1 MSKSKPI
8 HEPNIWHDMLRT
20 YVGLYIY
27 SFYNRVTVVG
37 KENVPQDKPVI
48 LAINHQN
55 ALMDAL
61 TIHCTLKSQSVFM
74 ARADIFKNPI
84 AAKILRF
91 FKILPIFRIRD
102 GIQSLQNNDA
112 VFEEAI
118 GVLLN
123 NKRLA
128 ILPEGN
134 HFGQRRLRVLKKG
147 IARIAFQAEER
158 ANFELG
164 LQIVPVGLD
173 YSNYINFGSDL
184 LVHFGEPFSLSD
196 YKEMY
201 LENPQKAMNT
211 FMQDLRDRMIPQML
225 NIDEELQYEEVELLK
240 DIYIK
245 HSIYRRGLD
254 SAHTSIRANS
264 QQIADKLI
272 AFKESNKEKFNEM
285 AQAGKMILND
295 LKKLDFRLWV
305 PAKGYFPVFWTLMGS
320 ILLTIF
326 FPLFLVGFLF
336 NFPPFY
342 IPVLAASKIKDP
354 QFVSSIRFVASLL
367 TFTLFYLAYFIV
379 FMVVISPFYYAIG
392 AFILLFFLG
401 LFSYE
406 YYTFYKKNVARWR
419 AYFYKRK
426 ENPVWLRLISN
437 WNDLTAQIA
446 NIT

>member
-8 HEPNIWHDMLRT
+8 HEPNFWHGMLRS

-27 SFYNRVTVVG
+27 TFYNRVTVVG
-37 KENVPQDKPVI
+37 KENVPSDKPVI

-61 TIHCTLKSQSVFM
+61 TVHCTLKSQSVFM
-74 ARADIFKNPI
+74 ARADIFRNPI

-123 NKRLA
+123 KKRLA

-184 LVHFGEPFSLSD
+184 LVHFGEPFSLIE

-201 LENPQKAMNT
+201 QENPQKAMNT
-211 FMQDLRDRMIPQML
+211 FMQDLRERMIPQML
-225 NIDEELQYEEVELLK
+225 NIAEESHYKEVELLK

-245 HSIYRRGLD
+245 HSIYRKGLD
-254 SAHTSIRANS
+254 STHTTVRNNS

-272 AFKESNKEKFNEM
+272 AFKETNKEKFDAM
-285 AQAGKMILND
+285 AKTGKEILTD
-295 LKKLDFRLWV
+295 LKKLNFRMWV
-305 PAKGYFPVFWTLMGS
+305 PAKSYFPVFWTIIGS
-320 ILLTIF
+320 LLLVCF

-367 TFTLFYLAYFIV
+367 TFTLFYLTYLILFLI
-379 FMVVISPFYYAIG
+379 FISPFYYAIG
-392 AFILLFFLG
+392 AFISLFFLG
-401 LFSYE
+401 LVSYE
-406 YYTFYKKNVARWR
+406 YYTFFMKNLARWR
-419 AYFYKRK
+419 AFIYKKK
-426 ENPVWLRLISN
+426 ENPEWTRLVTN
-437 WNDLTAQIA
+437 WNELTAQIS
-446 NIT
+446 NLN